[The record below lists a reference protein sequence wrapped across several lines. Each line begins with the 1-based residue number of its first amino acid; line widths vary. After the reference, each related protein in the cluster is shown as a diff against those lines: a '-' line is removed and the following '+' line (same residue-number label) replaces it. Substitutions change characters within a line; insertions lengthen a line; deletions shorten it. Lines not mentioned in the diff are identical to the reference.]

1 MPQVAELEDRIAKCN
16 KILNE
21 NPNSQI
27 FAALSEAYRKKGD
40 VDKAFRVCQTGL
52 KIHPDYGSA
61 HMVMAK
67 INLDKGLFDW
77 AEMEVIKVI
86 ELEGQ
91 SHAADLLMAEI
102 LIGKGEYA
110 KATKI
115 LDNLQKA
122 GVNIQQVR
130 ELLIAAK
137 RQPLEREPI
146 IEKAEPVRPAPVD
159 KDTNNPPETSQPAE
173 PEAAPATINIKELLD
188 AISEIPGV
196 DGTLL
201 INKEGL
207 VADSRWD
214 NSEQADVYGALAC
227 EVVATIKAQMDVSHF
242 GDYENILV
250 EAESSI
256 INILPLKD
264 NLLFIKANMQ
274 INLGTLRLKL
284 AHLLERLGADFI

>member
-1 MPQVAELEDRIAKCN
+1 MPQVAELDDRIAKCN

-77 AEMEVIKVI
+77 AEMEVLKVV
-86 ELEGQ
+86 ELEGP
-91 SHAADLLMAEI
+91 SNASDLLMAEI

-110 KATKI
+110 KATKV
-115 LDNLQKA
+115 LDKLQKA
-122 GVNIQQVR
+122 GVNVQQVK
-130 ELLIAAK
+130 ELLVAAQ
-137 RQPLEREPI
+137 RHPLESPPVV
-146 IEKAEPVRPAPVD
+146 EKEEPVHVLQEKEDDTKISVQGEEEPAP
-159 KDTNNPPETSQPAE
+159 TPQ
-173 PEAAPATINIKELLD
+173 TITVKELLD
-188 AISEIPGV
+188 AVADIPGV
-196 DGTLL
+196 DGILL
-201 INKEGL
+201 INKDGL
-207 VADSRWD
+207 VGDSRWD
-214 NSEQADVYGALAC
+214 NAESADIYGALARD
-227 EVVATIKAQMDVSHF
+227 VVDTIQTQMDVSHF
-242 GDYENILV
+242 GSYENILV

-256 INILPLKD
+256 LNVLPLKN

-284 AHLLERLGADFI
+284 THLLERLGEDFI